1 MASSFQGAHVPQEMR
16 LMGVR
21 GYVADPLS
29 SRHVEDLL
37 EERGGPVAHATLPRW
52 GVHYRPLWEAAL
64 HRRTRSGWRRWRM
77 DETSSKVTGQWYY
90 LYGAVAKPGQTLA
103 CLLTEHRDEAA
114 ARRLRQKAL
123 RRPGVPEKSPLDGRA
138 AHAAAIQSDNAEHGT
153 ASIIR

>member
-1 MASSFQGAHVPQEMR
+1 VVWQVFFERYTRV
-16 LMGVR
+16 
-21 GYVADPLS
+21 
-29 SRHVEDLL
+29 LL
-37 EERGGPVAHATLPRW
+37 EASPEFPIHFLKI
-52 GVHYRPLWEAAL
+52 Y
-64 HRRTRSGWRRWRM
+64 
-77 DETSSKVTGQWYY
+77 SKVTGQWYY

-138 AHAAAIQSDNAEHGT
+138 AHAAAIKSDNAEHGT